1 MSEVIA
7 TEFGYKTYAIE
18 VHDADEIWITRS
30 TWNDI
35 ETARLFRD
43 RLKKD
48 GVDCRIV
55 EMFTTITTKR
65 KVLE

>member
-7 TEFGYKTYAIE
+7 TEFSYKTYAIE

>member
-7 TEFGYKTYAIE
+7 TEFSYKAYAIE
-18 VHDADEIWITRS
+18 VHDADKIWITRS

-48 GVDCRIV
+48 GIDCRIV
-55 EMFTTITTKR
+55 ELDTTITTKR